1 MNDAPDHSLP
11 DAIPEGFEAF
21 PQVEGFAVHIGPI
34 YWRRGSEGADIG
46 FRVLPHMCNP
56 AGICHGGMMMTVMDM
71 AIGVAATIAAK
82 TVKFAPSVNLA
93 CDFLQPGQL
102 GDWLQSKVDFT
113 FTTRRT
119 GFASG
124 LLIGSNGPVLRA
136 NGIVKIPS
144 DGDTRFVFKSG
155 TAPILNDGHA

>member
-1 MNDAPDHSLP
+1 MNDAPDHAP
-11 DAIPEGFEAF
+11 EHDRETGIPEGFGPF

-34 YWRRGSEGADIG
+34 YWRRNAEGADIG

-71 AIGVAATIAAK
+71 AVGVAATFAAR
-82 TVKFAPSVNLA
+82 TTKFAPSVNLS

-124 LLIGSNGPVLRA
+124 LLVGSNGPVMRA

-144 DGDTRFVFKSG
+144 EGDTRFVFKSG
-155 TAPILNDGHA
+155 GPPIG